1 LIQDA
6 IDSAKD
12 AISEGQLMSQ
22 PLKESGHFPSM
33 VTHMISLGE
42 KSGELEDMLKI
53 ISENYEEQV
62 NAKIDGLTSLLEPI
76 MIVFLGATV
85 FFVVLS
91 VIMPMMKLNQV
102 R

>member
-1 LIQDA
+1 
-6 IDSAKD
+6 
-12 AISEGQLMSQ
+12 
-22 PLKESGHFPSM
+22 
-33 VTHMISLGE
+33 MITLGE

-53 ISENYEEQV
+53 IAENYEEQV
-62 NAKIDGLTSLLEPI
+62 DSKISGLTSLLEPI

-85 FFVVLS
+85 FFVVIS